1 MNLKFAR
8 CLFTDDYVKILK
20 DLGNGYYSV
29 LYPDNT
35 TQEAHESSLDFD
47 RAIHIEFQTWGKA

>member
-1 MNLKFAR
+1 MNLRFAR

-35 TQEAHESSLDFD
+35 TQESHESNLDFD
-47 RAIHIEFQTWGKA
+47 RAIHIEFPTWGKA